1 MAFTLLE
8 ADEEA
13 DQSVYGAYLRAQTE
27 ADLLDIARHL
37 DPDRYPARADA
48 VAREMGRRGL
58 LHTPAYTPAEGAI
71 RYAALAA
78 FALSA
83 VLLTLAALL
92 TPDDALLP
100 SWPTGEM
107 LPDGM
112 PLDAILR
119 IFTVAI
125 LRGVVVW
132 CAHLGV
138 PAFLLLALAGW
149 TLPRV
154 RAVLRRRARA
164 DVWRLTLGA
173 LVTLSLSL
181 ALAAGPRSAVPL
193 LFGLPPSAPPGPS
206 LRPLLDP
213 FSSYQTA
220 P

>member
-37 DPDRYPARADA
+37 DPDCYPARADA
-48 VAREMGRRGL
+48 ATREIGRRGL

-83 VLLTLAALL
+83 VTLTLAALL
-92 TPDDALLP
+92 TPDDALSP
-100 SWPTGEM
+100 SWPTGGM

-112 PLDAILR
+112 PLDAVLR
-119 IFTVAI
+119 IFAVAI
-125 LRGVVVW
+125 LRGLVVW

-154 RAVLRRRARA
+154 RAVLKRRARA

-173 LVTLSLSL
+173 LVALSLAL

-193 LFGLPPSAPPGPS
+193 LFGLPPAAPLGPS
-206 LRPLLDP
+206 LRPLLDL
-213 FSSYQTA
+213 FSSYQA
-220 P
+220 PP

>member
-8 ADEEA
+8 TDEEA
-13 DQSVYGAYLRAQTE
+13 DRGVYGAYLRAQTE
-27 ADLLDIARHL
+27 GDLLDIARHL
-37 DPDRYPARADA
+37 DPERYPARADA
-48 VAREMGRRGL
+48 VGREVRRRGL
-58 LHTPAYTPAEGAI
+58 LHAPAYTPAEGAI

-83 VLLTLAALL
+83 VLLALAALL

-112 PLDAILR
+112 PLDAVAR
-119 IFTVAI
+119 VFCVAI

-132 CAHLGV
+132 CAHLGI
-138 PAFLLLALAGW
+138 PAWLGLALAGW

-154 RAVLRRRARA
+154 RAVRRRRARA
-164 DVWRLTLGA
+164 DVWRLTSGA
-173 LVTLSLSL
+173 LALLCL
-181 ALAAGPRSAVPL
+181 ALCLAAGPRSAVPL
-193 LFGLPPSAPPGPS
+193 LFGVPASAPLGPS
-206 LRPLLDP
+206 LRPLLNL
-213 FSSYQTA
+213 FSSYKAA

>member
-37 DPDRYPARADA
+37 DPVRYPARADA
-48 VAREMGRRGL
+48 AGREVRRRGL

-71 RYAALAA
+71 RYVALAALALA
-78 FALSA
+78 AA
-83 VLLTLAALL
+83 LLTLAALL

-112 PLDAILR
+112 PLDAVAR
-119 IFTVAI
+119 VFSVAI

-132 CAHLGV
+132 CAHFGV
-138 PAFLLLALAGW
+138 PAGLLLALAGW
-149 TLPRV
+149 TLPRM
-154 RAVLRRRARA
+154 RAVRRRRARA
-164 DVWRLTLGA
+164 DVWHLTAGA
-173 LVTLSLSL
+173 LVTLSLAL
-181 ALAAGPRSAVPL
+181 GLAAGPRSAVPL
-193 LFGLPPSAPPGPS
+193 LFGVPPAAPLGPS
-206 LRPLLDP
+206 LRPLLDL
-213 FSSYQTA
+213 FSSYKAA